1 MNQRKL
7 LLQLLPGF
15 IPLFIFIIAD
25 EIWGTTV
32 GLVVAVASGVLELAF
47 YWFREKRFDKFV
59 LLDTLLI
66 IFLGVIS
73 IILDNEMFF
82 MIKPGLIGVLM
93 SVFLGVS
100 AYTPANL
107 MFSMSKRYMKGI
119 EFTDHQMAMMKRNIK
134 VLFWIFT
141 GYTALVFYATW
152 YMSKEAW
159 GFISGVLLY
168 LLFGGWFLFELLR
181 NRLKGRMSAQEE
193 WLPLLNEKGEV
204 IGKAPRSVCHSS
216 KSYLHPVVHLHVI
229 NSRGEIF
236 LQRRAMYKIQ
246 PGRWDTAVGGHISF
260 GEKLEDALQRETR
273 EEIGITEFNAQLTGT
288 YIWESDIEREYVFSF
303 ITRYD
308 GPFKTNPEE
317 LMGGRFWSVK
327 EIRES
332 LGKGI
337 FTPNFEDEF
346 KRIVKLV

>member
-1 MNQRKL
+1 VNQRKL